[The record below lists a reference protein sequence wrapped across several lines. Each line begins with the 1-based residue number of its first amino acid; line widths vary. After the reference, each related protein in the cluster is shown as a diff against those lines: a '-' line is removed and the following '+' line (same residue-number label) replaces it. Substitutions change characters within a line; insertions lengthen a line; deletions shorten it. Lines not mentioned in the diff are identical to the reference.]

1 MTAKTTDSAIG
12 HPPGEVIGL
21 SAQSPKRGAAAAGY
35 RSGLLVT
42 LLVGATFSLSAEAKL
57 YKWVDNDGIT
67 HYGEVIPP
75 EYADKDRVEL
85 NKDGRVVK
93 EQEILTPQKR
103 LAKEQAD
110 AKKRAEEQLTIDRQR
125 RDKTLIN
132 TYSNVNEIE
141 LARSRSLQQID
152 ARIYVIKSSI
162 ATANANLAGL
172 QNEADGYAKRH
183 REVPQSLKDD
193 LQNAQTRLDMI
204 NNDLAQPLAEKAA
217 IESRYDADKVRYME
231 LTGKK

>member
-1 MTAKTTDSAIG
+1 MTAETADSAIG
-12 HPPGEVIGL
+12 PPNGEVAGL
-21 SAQSPKRGAAAAGY
+21 SAQLPKRGAALAGY
-35 RSGLLVT
+35 RSKLLLT
-42 LLVGATFSLSAEAKL
+42 LLVGTTFSLPAEAKL

-67 HYGEVIPP
+67 HYDEVIPP

-110 AKKRAEEQLTIDRQR
+110 AKKRAEEQLSVDRQR

-141 LARSRSLQQID
+141 LARTRSLQQID
-152 ARIYVIKSSI
+152 ARIYVIQSSV
-162 ATANANLAGL
+162 ATASANLVGL
-172 QNEADGYAKRH
+172 QNEAVGYTKRL
-183 REVPQSLKDD
+183 REIPPPLKDD
-193 LQNAQTRLDMI
+193 LQNAQTRLDML
-204 NNDLAQPLAEKAA
+204 NNNLAQPLAEKAA
-217 IESRYDADKVRYME
+217 IEARYDADKARYIE

>member
-12 HPPGEVIGL
+12 PPAGRGACQ
-21 SAQSPKRGAAAAGY
+21 SAQPPKKAAAVAGY
-35 RSGLLVT
+35 RTGLLAT
-42 LLVGATFSLSAEAKL
+42 LLVGAAFSLSAEAKL

-85 NKDGRVVK
+85 NKDGRVVR

-110 AKKRAEEQLTIDRQR
+110 TKKRAEEQLATDRQR

-152 ARIYVIKSSI
+152 ARIFVIQSSIKSAS
-162 ATANANLAGL
+162 ADLAGL

-183 REVPQSLKDD
+183 RETPQSLKDD
-193 LQNAQTRLDMI
+193 LQNAQTRLDML
-204 NNDLAQPLAEKAA
+204 NNDLAQPLADKAA
-217 IESRYDADKVRYME
+217 IEARYDADKARYIE

>member
-1 MTAKTTDSAIG
+1 M
-12 HPPGEVIGL
+12 
-21 SAQSPKRGAAAAGY
+21 AGY
-35 RSGLLVT
+35 RSKLLVT
-42 LLVGATFSLSAEAKL
+42 LLVGTTFSLPAVAKL

-85 NKDGRVVK
+85 NQDGRVLK

-110 AKKRAEEQLTIDRQR
+110 AKKRAEEQLSVERQR

-152 ARIYVIKSSI
+152 ARIYVIRSSV
-162 ATANANLAGL
+162 ATASANLVGL
-172 QNEADGYAKRH
+172 QNEADGYAQRH
-183 REVPQSLKDD
+183 REIPPSLKDD
-193 LQNAQTRLDMI
+193 LQNAQTRLDML
-204 NNDLAQPLAEKAA
+204 NNNLAQPLAEKAA
-217 IESRYDADKVRYME
+217 IEARYDADKARYIE

>member
-1 MTAKTTDSAIG
+1 M
-12 HPPGEVIGL
+12 GL
-21 SAQSPKRGAAAAGY
+21 SAQPSKKGAAVAGY
-35 RSGLLVT
+35 RARLLAT
-42 LLVGATFSLSAEAKL
+42 LLVGTTFSLAAEAKL
-57 YKWVDNDGIT
+57 YKWVDNEGIT

-85 NKDGRVVK
+85 NQDGRVVK

-110 AKKRAEEQLTIDRQR
+110 TKKRAEEQLAIDRQR

-152 ARIYVIKSSI
+152 ARIFVIQSSIKSAS
-162 ATANANLAGL
+162 ADLAGL
-172 QNEADGYAKRH
+172 QNEADGYTKRH
-183 REVPQSLKDD
+183 RETPQSLKDD
-193 LQNAQTRLDMI
+193 LQNAQTRLDML
-204 NNDLAQPLAEKAA
+204 NNDLAQPLADKAA
-217 IESRYDADKVRYME
+217 IEARYDADKARYME

>member
-1 MTAKTTDSAIG
+1 MTANTTDSAIG
-12 HPPGEVIGL
+12 HPAGEAACL
-21 SAQSPKRGAAAAGY
+21 SAQPPKRGATVAGY
-35 RSGLLVT
+35 RYKLLVT
-42 LLVGATFSLSAEAKL
+42 LLLGTTFSLPAEAKL

-85 NKDGRVVK
+85 NQNGRVVK

-110 AKKRAEEQLTIDRQR
+110 AKKRAEEQLNIDRQR

-141 LARSRSLQQID
+141 LARTRSLQQID
-152 ARIYVIKSSI
+152 ARIYVIQSSI
-162 ATANANLAGL
+162 ASASANLAGL
-172 QNEADGYAKRH
+172 QNEADGYTKRH
-183 REVPQSLKDD
+183 REIPQSLKDD
-193 LQNAQTRLDMI
+193 LQNAQTRLDML
-204 NNDLAQPLAEKAA
+204 NNDLAQPLTDKAT
-217 IESRYDADKVRYME
+217 IEARYDADKARYME

>member
-1 MTAKTTDSAIG
+1 MG
-12 HPPGEVIGL
+12 HPAGEAACL
-21 SAQSPKRGAAAAGY
+21 SVQPPNRGAAVAGY
-35 RSGLLVT
+35 KSGLLVT

-57 YKWVDNDGIT
+57 YKWVDNDGVT

-75 EYADKDRVEL
+75 EHADKSRVEL
-85 NKDGRVVK
+85 NQNGRVVK
-93 EQEILTPQKR
+93 EQDVLTPEQR
-103 LAKEQAD
+103 LVKEQAD
-110 AKKRAEEQLTIDRQR
+110 KKKRAEEQLTIERQR

-132 TYSNVNEIE
+132 TYSNVNEID

-152 ARIYVIKSSI
+152 ARIYVIQSSI

-183 REVPQSLKDD
+183 KEIPPSLKDD
-193 LQNAQTRLDMI
+193 LQNTQTRLDML
-204 NNDLAQPLAEKAA
+204 NKNLAQPLADKAA
-217 IESRYDADKVRYME
+217 IEARYDADKARYME